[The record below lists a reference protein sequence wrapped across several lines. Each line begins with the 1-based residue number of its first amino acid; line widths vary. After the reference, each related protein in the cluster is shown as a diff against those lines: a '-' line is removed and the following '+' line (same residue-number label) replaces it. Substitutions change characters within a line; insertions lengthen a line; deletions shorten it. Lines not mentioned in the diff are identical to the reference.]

1 MKIIR
6 ELLSQFPVTEQVF
19 EEDVIITPEKIV
31 SYLNSRPNTSAT
43 LDEDTNKIS
52 VVGDVVV
59 HPNWAKNGKLS
70 IDFSKVDG
78 LFFASNC
85 NLKSLKGFPY
95 WIGKELI
102 LNNNSIKN
110 FIDGP
115 NYVGG
120 DLIIR
125 NNKLV
130 SFDGAPSK
138 IAGNLDIT
146 KNKTLISLH
155 AISKNIKSMDG
166 VLILSPKY
174 IKKDILGIML
184 IPGLRDVYDGDNPG
198 KPRSIDSRYL
208 DFDVEDN
215 IESYKP
221 FEIVVRHNKISKDIT
236 DAQDELF
243 DANFLEYAKI

>member
-6 ELLSQFPVTEQVF
+6 ELLSQFPIAGQVF

-31 SYLNSRPNTSAT
+31 SYLNSRPNTAAT
-43 LDEDTNKIS
+43 LDEDSNKIS

-59 HPNWAKNGKLS
+59 HPNWVKNGKLS
-70 IDFSKVDG
+70 IDFSRVDG

-115 NYVGG
+115 SYVGG

-146 KNKTLISLH
+146 NNKTLISLH

-184 IPGLRDVYDGDNPG
+184 IPGLGDVCDGDNPG
-198 KPRSIDSRYL
+198 KPRSINKMYL
-208 DFDVEDN
+208 DFAVKGHT
-215 IESYKP
+215 ESYEP
-221 FEIVVRHNKISKDIT
+221 FEIVTRHTKVSKDIT
-236 DAQDELF
+236 DCQDELF
-243 DANFLEYAKI
+243 DANYLEYAKI